1 MKVTF
6 RPTIIGAH
14 KENGN
19 TIINFFAGKPDNIHE
34 LVLTPMQARHLRSHL
49 NAVEYADDT
58 PAESPMELP
67 CA

>member
-6 RPTIIGAH
+6 RPTIVGVH
-14 KENGN
+14 KEGGN
-19 TIINFFAGKPDNIHE
+19 SVINFFVGKPEHIHE
-34 LVLTPMQARHLRSHL
+34 LVLTPMQARILRTHL